1 MRPFGKSGSRE
12 GRRARLRR
20 YASLFALL
28 PIVTLD
34 LAACSFFAEE
44 EEAQPRIAALQ
55 TLDEDPAYPN
65 LATVPDQAPL
75 PSSRVRRLDLQQ
87 GLAADRENAIYTDED
102 LRADPAILPL
112 PQQAAT
118 PAPSPRVAAP
128 APALPE
134 ISAPPPPDYIEQGD
148 SPPPPE
154 IGPAPTQAPAA
165 VSSPALPEPP
175 AQPSLEPVLPDYA
188 TSPQVDATAPATV
201 LLQQQAVQVQVAEA
215 QRLQAMVMQQQAMA
229 EQARLQAI
237 EQQRL
242 RQQIIDRNA
251 YQLQTLQQQ
260 ARAQMAA
267 LPQAV
272 PAVPQPGYPV
282 FPPQAP
288 APLPA
293 PVLPVTPAYPQQPPG
308 QPPAPSYPQ
317 VAAAYP
323 PASPTPGAEPL
334 GGDGF
339 SAAQSAPGSAS
350 GAPSGQLVG
359 LIYFGHGSSG
369 LDDNDRQ
376 VLRQIA
382 AIQAQAGGRPIR
394 VVGHAS
400 SRTSVVDPVKHRM
413 ANLAISKR
421 RAESVAKEFMR
432 LGLSQ
437 GQVSVVARADSQPV
451 YHEFMPTGE
460 AGNRRVEIFIQ

>member
-1 MRPFGKSGSRE
+1 MRPFGKLCSRE
-12 GRRARLRR
+12 GRRARLGR
-20 YASLFALL
+20 YASLLALWPL
-28 PIVTLD
+28 ITLNV
-34 LAACSFFAEE
+34 AACSFFAEE
-44 EEAQPRIAALQ
+44 EAAQPRIAALQ
-55 TLDEDPAYPN
+55 TLDQEDAAYPN
-65 LATVPDQAPL
+65 LASVPDRAPI
-75 PSSRVRRLDLQQ
+75 PSSRVKRLDLQK

-112 PQQAAT
+112 TQQA
-118 PAPSPRVAAP
+118 PAAAQSPRVAAGRAA
-128 APALPE
+128 APEVA
-134 ISAPPPPDYIEQGD
+134 APPPPDYIEQGD

-154 IGPAPTQAPAA
+154 IGPVAAEPRRAPSSPAMPAAPAA
-165 VSSPALPEPP
+165 A
-175 AQPSLEPVLPDYA
+175 EPVLPDYGS
-188 TSPQVDATAPATV
+188 SPEVPATV

-237 EQQRL
+237 EQQRM

-251 YQLQTLQQQ
+251 YQLQTLQLQ

-272 PAVPQPGYPV
+272 PAVPPLANPGFPAPGFPAVAPV
-282 FPPQAP
+282 PQA
-288 APLPA
+288 A
-293 PVLPVTPAYPQQPPG
+293 PVVPVTPAIPQQPPG
-308 QPPAPSYPQ
+308 RVPAFPQ

-323 PASPTPGAEPL
+323 PANPTPGAAPL

-339 SAAQSAPGSAS
+339 SAGQAAPAGTPAQG
-350 GAPSGQLVG
+350 GGQLVG

-369 LDDNDRQ
+369 LDNNDRE

-382 AIQAQAGGRPIR
+382 AIQARAGGRPIR
-394 VVGHAS
+394 VVGHSS
-400 SRTSVVDPVKHRM
+400 SRTSVTDPVKHRK

-421 RAESVAKEFMR
+421 RAESVARELMR

-437 GQVSVVARADSQPV
+437 NQVTVLARADTQPV